1 MNGADPEL
9 RAYLERIGLGGD
21 ARVEEFCGFRGLE
34 ALAQLQMAHACT
46 IPFENVDVLLH
57 PTRGLPIDHASVHRK
72 VVIGRRGG
80 YCFEQNGLMLW
91 ALERLGFDARP
102 LAGRVRWHA
111 ARDQL
116 PPRSHLFCR
125 VEVSGVPYL
134 VDVGVGAASPTS
146 PLRMDT
152 ESEQST
158 THDVRRIVRGEG
170 IHSGSWFHQV
180 LHGGAWRDV
189 CEFTGEPM
197 PPIDRELANWWTST
211 SPASRFRQSLM
222 VAIAR
227 PDGTRISMVNRELSH
242 RDWRGGAVRTIEE
255 RTIASRE
262 DLHHALSHDFGIAID
277 GQPAIGIDG
286 L

>member
-1 MNGADPEL
+1 MHGTDLEL
-9 RAYLERIGLGGD
+9 HAYLKRIGLDGNAHAADLCSPNG
-21 ARVEEFCGFRGLE
+21 VG
-34 ALAQLQMAHACT
+34 ALARLQMAHVCM
-46 IPFENVDVLLH
+46 IPFENADVLLH
-57 PTRGLPIDHASVHRK
+57 PTRGLPIDQASVYRK
-72 VVIGRRGG
+72 IVLGRRGG

-125 VEVSGVPYL
+125 VEVGGVPYL

-158 THDVRRIVRGEG
+158 PHDMRRIVRGEG
-170 IHSGSWFHQV
+170 THAGSWFHQV

-211 SPASRFRQSLM
+211 SPASRFRQGLM

-227 PDGTRISMVNRELSH
+227 PDGTRISMMNRELSH
-242 RDWRGGAVRTIEE
+242 RDWRGGAVCTIEE

-262 DLHHALSHDFGIAID
+262 DMHDVLDRVFGIAID